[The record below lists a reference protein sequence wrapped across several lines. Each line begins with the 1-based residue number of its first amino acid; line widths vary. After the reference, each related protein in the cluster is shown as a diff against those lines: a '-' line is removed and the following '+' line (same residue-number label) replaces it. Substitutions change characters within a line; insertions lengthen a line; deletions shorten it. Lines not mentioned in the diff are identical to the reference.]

1 MSSLLQQ
8 SDWDMKF
15 MSSSEEAEP
24 VEVASVVPVSTEDHR
39 GPPRTTE
46 LLLQA
51 QGSSSPLLPP
61 PPPPGTFRRSVKDVT
76 DVFL

>member
-24 VEVASVVPVSTEDHR
+24 VEVASVVPVSTEDR
-39 GPPRTTE
+39 RARE

-51 QGSSSPLLPP
+51 QGSSSSSRNFQ
-61 PPPPGTFRRSVKDVT
+61 TFS
-76 DVFL
+76 

>member
-8 SDWDMKF
+8 SDWDVTF

-24 VEVASVVPVSTEDHR
+24 VELISVVLVSTEDR
-39 GPPRTTE
+39 RAQD

-51 QGSSSPLLPP
+51 QGSSSPRL